1 MITSI
6 DHIVIAV
13 HSLERA
19 IETYRGLGFT
29 VVAGGKHP
37 YGSYNALI
45 GFADG
50 SYIELLGFYEESPDH
65 PWWDLLHQRGGG
77 LVDFCMA
84 SDDIRADLATLRAQG
99 VDCGD
104 LTEGARAR
112 PDGYQVR
119 WLNNKVG
126 GAWQGLIPFLI
137 EDVTPRDE
145 RLPRQR
151 AHANGVTGIHSLALA
166 TYDVGRPATVLA
178 AALGVE
184 GVAMT
189 YHVAGGSG
197 LRFTVGGYA
206 LDYMAPSRTVDGPL
220 AAHLAGNRPAPY
232 VVGFATTGPAQRLD
246 PADTEGVRVEMVRS
260 RT

>member
-1 MITSI
+1 MITGI

-19 IETYRGLGFT
+19 IETYSGLGFS
-29 VVAGGKHP
+29 VVEGGRHP

-50 SYIELLGFYEESPDH
+50 SYIELLSFYEDSPAH
-65 PWWDLLHQRGGG
+65 PWQLLLRERGGG

-84 SDDIRADLATLRAQG
+84 SDDIRGDLAALRAQG
-99 VDCGD
+99 VDCGE
-104 LTEGARAR
+104 LSEGGRAR

-126 GAWQGLIPFLI
+126 GSWQGLIPFLI
-137 EDVTPRDE
+137 EDVTPREE
-145 RLPRQR
+145 RLPTQR
-151 AHANGVTGIHSLALA
+151 AHANGVSGIHSIALA
-166 TYDVGRPATVLA
+166 THDVGRPATVMA
-178 AALGVE
+178 AALDVE

-189 YHVAGGSG
+189 YDVARGSG
-197 LRFTVGGYA
+197 LRFTVGGHA
-206 LDYMAPSRTVDGPL
+206 LDYMAPSSAEGPL
-220 AAHLAGNRPAPY
+220 AAHLAGDRPAPF

-246 PADTEGVRVEMVRS
+246 PAETEGVRIELV
-260 RT
+260 

>member
-1 MITSI
+1 MITGI

-13 HSLERA
+13 PSLERA
-19 IETYRGLGFT
+19 IESYRSLGFS
-29 VVAGGKHP
+29 VVEGGRHP

-50 SYIELLGFYEESPDH
+50 SYIEVLSFYEDSPAH
-65 PWWDLLHQRGGG
+65 PWWALLRERGGG

-84 SDDIRADLATLRAQG
+84 SSSIRSDLEALRTQG

-126 GAWQGLIPFLI
+126 GEWQGLIPFLI
-137 EDVTPRDE
+137 QDVTPRNE
-145 RLPRQR
+145 RLPALR
-151 AHANGVTGIHSLALA
+151 AHANGVTGIHSIALA
-166 TYDVGRPATVLA
+166 TNDAARCADVMAAVLD
-178 AALGVE
+178 VE
-184 GVAMT
+184 SQAISAPI
-189 YHVAGGSG
+189 AGASG
-197 LRFTVGGYA
+197 FRCMVGGHA
-206 LDYMAPSRTVDGPL
+206 LDYIEPSRADGPL

-232 VVGFATTGPAQRLD
+232 VVGFETTGPSQRLD
-246 PADTEGVRVEMVRS
+246 PADTEGVLIELVSV
-260 RT
+260 

>member
-1 MITSI
+1 MITGI

-19 IETYRGLGFT
+19 ISTYRGLGFS
-29 VVAGGKHP
+29 VVEGGRHP
-37 YGSYNALI
+37 YGSCNALI

-50 SYIELLGFYEESPDH
+50 SYIELLSFYEDSPAH
-65 PWWDLLHQRGGG
+65 PWWALLHERGGG
-77 LVDFCMA
+77 LIDFCLA
-84 SDDIRADLATLRAQG
+84 TDDIRSDLDALRAQG
-99 VDCGD
+99 VDCGE
-104 LTEGARAR
+104 LSEGGHAR

-126 GAWQGLIPFLI
+126 GSWQGLIPFLI

-145 RLPRQR
+145 RLPTERE
-151 AHANGVTGIHSLALA
+151 HANGVTGIHSIALA
-166 TYDVGRPATVLA
+166 TYDVGRPATVMA

-189 YHVAGGSG
+189 YDVAGGSG
-197 LRFTVGGYA
+197 LRFTVGEHA
-206 LDYMAPSRTVDGPL
+206 LDYMAPSRAVDGPL

-232 VVGFATTGPAQRLD
+232 VVGFATTGPAQRFD
-246 PADTEGVRVEMVRS
+246 PADTEGVRIELV
-260 RT
+260 